1 MVARS
6 GWPRS
11 GRTCEERAGAT
22 GLEPATSGVT
32 GRRSNQLNYAPR
44 GSQSTSH
51 PGRQASPCPARNPRT
66 RVASRPYDQSRPD
79 RARLRRLDGLH
90 RLEEGAH
97 LDRPL
102 AGRDRPRRLAR
113 LAARSRAP
121 SGRQELALHTA
132 RGSGGRGGRRD
143 PARDARHAGGV
154 GASLQSAEAEA
165 HHLRRNRRSR
175 ARDGQR
181 ACDRLG
187 ARGGRAALARADGPS
202 PRCAVLGASAAA
214 ESGGL
219 ADGCPRRACTDR
231 SVPDHCRSGRARR
244 PA

>member
-1 MVARS
+1 MGQPVYLAS
-6 GWPRS
+6 L
-11 GRTCEERAGAT
+11 AGQGFA
-22 GLEPATSGVT
+22 LPS
-32 GRRSNQLNYAPR
+32 RR
-44 GSQSTSH
+44 
-51 PGRQASPCPARNPRT
+51 ARNPRT

-90 RLEEGAH
+90 RLEERAH

-113 LAARSRAP
+113 LAAGSRAP
-121 SGRQELALHTA
+121 SGRQELSLHTA
-132 RGSGGRGGRRD
+132 RGSGGRGRRRD

-175 ARDGQR
+175 ARDAQR

-231 SVPDHCRSGRARR
+231 SVPDHCRSGGPGR